1 MQSKAEF
8 RAIRE
13 MVGMTQAT
21 LAGAL
26 GVQERSVRR
35 WESEEAPQM
44 PPEDAWEFLWAAE
57 DRQGEV
63 IEYALAKLEMLDSP
77 PRVQLPCWASQRDYE
92 AFSTDAKHGVQ
103 GDYRMANANARV
115 LAAILTEDGIT
126 VEFVDGKSNPAL
138 PR

>member
-44 PPEDAWEFLWAAE
+44 PPQDAWELLWAAE
-57 DRQGEV
+57 ERQEQV
-63 IEYALAKLEMLDSP
+63 IDYALRKLDESGAQAV
-77 PRVQLPCWASQRDYE
+77 RLPYWASQRDYSE
-92 AFSTDAKHGVQ
+92 HSTDSALGAQ
-103 GDYRMANANARV
+103 GDWRMANANARA
-115 LAAILTEDGIT
+115 LASILSEEGIE
-126 VEFVDGKSNPAL
+126 VEWVDGKENPAL